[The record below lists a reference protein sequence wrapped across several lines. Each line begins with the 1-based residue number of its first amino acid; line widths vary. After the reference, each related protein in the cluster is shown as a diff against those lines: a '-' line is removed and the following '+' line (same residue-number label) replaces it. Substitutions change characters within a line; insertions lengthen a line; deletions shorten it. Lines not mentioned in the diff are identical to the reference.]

1 MYIEFDHVSKT
12 YDVGTHSLLNAVRDI
27 SFTIGQGEF
36 VSFVGP
42 SGCGKSTLMKM
53 IAGIESPDLGGS
65 VKFQGEVVRGL
76 STERV
81 YIFQDYALFPWLTVK
96 QNIGFGLRGTRYS
109 RKYQDSVVAQYIEKL
124 GLMGM
129 EDLYPEQLSGGMR
142 QRTAIARA
150 LCLKPSLLLMDE
162 PFSAL
167 DSIRREQMQNE
178 LMNIWETE
186 RTTILLVTH
195 DVEEA
200 IYLSDRIV
208 VMSSSPGV
216 IKKIVPVTFARPRV
230 RTYPEYVQLREQV
243 NRLLHQEPAYIK

>member
-1 MYIEFDHVSKT
+1 M
-12 YDVGTHSLLNAVRDI
+12 
-27 SFTIGQGEF
+27 
-36 VSFVGP
+36 
-42 SGCGKSTLMKM
+42 
-53 IAGIESPDLGGS
+53 
-65 VKFQGEVVRGL
+65 VRGL

-81 YIFQDYALFPWLTVK
+81 YIFQDYTLFPWLTVK